1 MSSVY
6 SLAVPFGGVLCSA
19 ARKVYPLKLVCRYE
33 LSADGTLLPSRI
45 NVRLAGA
52 GGVAVDEPGAVG
64 TGGAGGVAVPEA
76 GGVAVPEPGPVAVPD
91 VGLPGLGGAGGVAVP
106 EAGGVAVPATVA
118 VPDTGAPGP
127 AGGAGVTVAPLASR
141 CSVVGW
147 LLLNSFTSYCVTPS
161 WTCSSVQP

>member
-1 MSSVY
+1 MPTATSSVY
-6 SLAVPFGGVLCSA
+6 SLVVPFGGVLCSA

-64 TGGAGGVAVPEA
+64 TGGGGGVAVPEA
-76 GGVAVPEPGPVAVPD
+76 GGVTVPEPGPVAVPD
-91 VGLPGLGGAGGVAVP
+91 VGFPGLGGVAVP
-106 EAGGVAVPATVA
+106 DVGGVAVPDPGAVT

-127 AGGAGVTVAPLASR
+127 AGGAGVTVTPLASR
-141 CSVVGW
+141 CNVVGW
-147 LLLNSFTSYCVTPS
+147 LLLNSFTSYCVTPL
-161 WTCSSVQP
+161 